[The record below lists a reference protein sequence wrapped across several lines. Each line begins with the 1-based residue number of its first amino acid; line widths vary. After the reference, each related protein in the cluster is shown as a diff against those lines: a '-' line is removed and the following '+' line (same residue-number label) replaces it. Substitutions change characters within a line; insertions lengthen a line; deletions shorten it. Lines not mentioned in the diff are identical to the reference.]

1 MENKIMT
8 YVVHLEDDGPLREI
22 LKVAFQATD
31 PNLNLKQ
38 FVNSDEVVAHIKPN
52 IQLIDLFV
60 LDIRVPGSIDGLAVA
75 HKIRELGSDAPIIL
89 TSAYR
94 PPGREV
100 VELLNLEWMSKPW
113 HIMEIAQR
121 LVKLAR
127 DQRAKAAKTLA
138 KPEVTTPPALTT
150 PASTAPAVNPA
161 VVNSSL
167 SNSAAKIS
175 SPTVTPPAANPPA
188 PTAPA
193 ANTPASNPSTF
204 NPPTVKPP
212 VPTAPVANSPVSNT
226 STVNPPAPKPPTTSK
241 T

>member
-1 MENKIMT
+1 MT

-31 PNLNLKQ
+31 PNVNLKQ
-38 FVNSDEVVAHIKPN
+38 FISSDEVVAHIKPN

-100 VELLNLEWMSKPW
+100 VELLKLEWMSKPW

-121 LVKLAR
+121 LVSLAKE
-127 DQRAKAAKTLA
+127 QRAKAAKALA
-138 KPEVTTPPALTT
+138 KPAATPPPAASPVVSSPSLATST
-150 PASTAPAVNPA
+150 PKD
-161 VVNSSL
+161 
-167 SNSAAKIS
+167 NSAA
-175 SPTVTPPAANPPA
+175 VTPPAANPLV
-188 PTAPA
+188 
-193 ANTPASNPSTF
+193 S
-204 NPPTVKPP
+204 K
-212 VPTAPVANSPVSNT
+212 APVSNSPVSNVPT
-226 STVNPPAPKPPTTSK
+226 FNPPAPKPPTTGK
-241 T
+241 V

>member
-1 MENKIMT
+1 MENEIMT
-8 YVVHLEDDGPLREI
+8 YVVHLEDDGQLREI

-38 FVNSDEVVAHIKPN
+38 FINSDDVVAHIKPN

-121 LVKLAR
+121 LV
-127 DQRAKAAKTLA
+127 
-138 KPEVTTPPALTT
+138 
-150 PASTAPAVNPA
+150 
-161 VVNSSL
+161 
-167 SNSAAKIS
+167 
-175 SPTVTPPAANPPA
+175 
-188 PTAPA
+188 
-193 ANTPASNPSTF
+193 
-204 NPPTVKPP
+204 
-212 VPTAPVANSPVSNT
+212 
-226 STVNPPAPKPPTTSK
+226 
-241 T
+241 